1 VVQDVG
7 ARGADRVAGALLG
20 LAVGDALG
28 AGYEFTTPG
37 PDADIEVVGGGG
49 PGWAPGE
56 WTDDTAQAVAIA
68 EVLATGRADLVA
80 IGQRI
85 LDWRADGPKDIGIQ
99 TSAVLGAARSAA
111 DLPGAAA
118 AHFARNPRGAAG
130 NGSLMRTAPVA
141 LARLGDDEGIA
152 DLARRVSLLTH
163 GDPLAAEACVL
174 WCTAVDRAVREER
187 LDGVRDG
194 LALLPADRRADWSR
208 WLDEAEA
215 RPPATF
221 NPNGFVVPALQ
232 AAHAAIVQTPVPAD
246 DPARHL
252 RDALVAAVRIGHDT
266 DTVAAIAGQVLGAR
280 WGASAVPE
288 RWRRLLHGWPGLDA
302 DDLVRLA
309 LRVAGQG

>member
-68 EVLATGRADLVA
+68 EVLATGRTAT
-80 IGQRI
+80 R
-85 LDWRADGPKDIGIQ
+85 W
-99 TSAVLGAARSAA
+99 
-111 DLPGAAA
+111 
-118 AHFARNPRGAAG
+118 PR
-130 NGSLMRTAPVA
+130 
-141 LARLGDDEGIA
+141 
-152 DLARRVSLLTH
+152 
-163 GDPLAAEACVL
+163 
-174 WCTAVDRAVREER
+174 
-187 LDGVRDG
+187 
-194 LALLPADRRADWSR
+194 RRACCG
-208 WLDEAEA
+208 A
-215 RPPATF
+215 PP
-221 NPNGFVVPALQ
+221 Q
-232 AAHAAIVQTPVPAD
+232 AAHAAILQTPVPAD